1 MSTPFLAKVSTRS
14 GSLGRTTVARRPST
28 AVSCSWL
35 PSLEKRTRSTLPA
48 STAFTNSLYLHC
60 VPSGR
65 PLLDSAFT
73 SGAVREVVEDWNCME
88 AGWACSTCCVGG
100 AGGGADT
107 SSARAEPGT
116 PMVEM
121 RPARAAAG
129 SFSRNSAA
137 RVLAVAWGLALPR
150 TGRAAQPSTRDRRR
164 SPLRAKFLR
173 EALLS
178 RDIPHT
184 FFAAR
189 LIVGA
194 LLWIVV
200 STR

>member
-1 MSTPFLAKVSTRS
+1 MEETSPH
-14 GSLGRTTVARRPST
+14 
-28 AVSCSWL
+28 
-35 PSLEKRTRSTLPA
+35 
-48 STAFTNSLYLHC
+48 LYLHC

-137 RVLAVAWGLALPR
+137 RVLACLSQVCVRMMCVSRGEQG
-150 TGRAAQPSTRDRRR
+150 GRDAGGTEEVVVGAQPQMMQLLTQTPASRSQPAVNTDSTERTVQVRVLCGDACVEPAFFA
-164 SPLRAKFLR
+164 STT
-173 EALLS
+173 LS
-178 RDIPHT
+178 RQLEGGTAHPSCFLPFSPAD
-184 FFAAR
+184 
-189 LIVGA
+189 
-194 LLWIVV
+194 
-200 STR
+200 